1 MSIKTSDFDVIVIGA
16 GPAGYVAA
24 TRATQL
30 GLKTACVDNWQSVDN
45 SACLGGNY
53 VNGGCISAVALL
65 ESAKLYNLL
74 NHDIEDHGIS
84 VDNIQADI
92 PRMQKRKDSIV
103 TALNQQVEKIFADN
117 KVETIRAHAQ
127 LINPNRV
134 EITPFDDGLPKILSA
149 DKIIL
154 AAGSSAVTLSF
165 APIDNEF
172 IIDIQTALNLQQVPK
187 TLGIIG
193 AGAIGI
199 ELAGIW
205 NKLGTKVVLLEAQE
219 SFMTMADQEISD
231 QAFKL
236 YCKQGLDI
244 RLGARVTATHVMQNE
259 VCVDYEDNQGQH
271 QCFFDM
277 LVVAS
282 GRKPNT
288 ESLIAAS
295 ADLLL
300 DEEGFVHVDE
310 NCCTTLPGVYAIGD
324 LTLSGPMLAHKG
336 IEEGIFVA
344 EHIANQH
351 SPINYHTIPNVIY
364 TDPEIAWVGQT
375 EQELLAKGENI
386 KTSIFPFNATSRS
399 KIMGTTDGM
408 VKMIMHADTDIILG
422 VHIIGSLAS
431 ELIAE
436 AVLAMEFSATAEDL
450 ARTIHAHP
458 TISEAIHE
466 SALALT
472 GRSLHISGVRN
483 VDDL

>member
-1 MSIKTSDFDVIVIGA
+1 MSELKKDFDVIVIGA

-24 TRATQL
+24 DRATQL
-30 GLKTACVDNWQSVDN
+30 GLKTACIDNWDSSKN
-45 SACLGGNY
+45 THCLGGNY

-65 ESAKLYNLL
+65 ESAKVFNLV
-74 NHDIEDHGIS
+74 NNGIADHGIS

-92 PRMQKRKDSIV
+92 PSMQRRKDSIV
-103 TALNQQVEKIFADN
+103 KLLNKQIEKIFIDN
-117 KVETIRAHAQ
+117 KVETIKAHAQ

-134 EITPFDDGLPKILSA
+134 EIIPFSDKLPRVITA

-154 AAGSSAVTLSF
+154 AAGSSPIALSF
-165 APIDNEF
+165 APIDNDS
-172 IIDIQTALNLQQVPK
+172 ILDIQTALNLQSIPK

-199 ELAGIW
+199 QLAGIW

-219 SFMTMADQEISD
+219 AFMTMADQEISD
-231 QAFKL
+231 EAFKI
-236 YCKQGLDI
+236 YTQQGLDI
-244 RLGARVTATHVMQNE
+244 RLCARVISTGINQELINIE
-259 VCVDYEDNQGQH
+259 YEDNQGRH
-271 QCFFDM
+271 QCSFEK

-288 ESLIAAS
+288 ETLIAAS

-300 DEEGFVHVDE
+300 DEDGFVHVDE
-310 NCCTTLPGVYAIGD
+310 NCCSTLPGVYAIGD
-324 LTLSGPMLAHKG
+324 LTQSGPMLAHKG

-344 EHIANQH
+344 EHIADQH

-375 EQELLAKGENI
+375 EQNLLAIGENI
-386 KTSIFPFNATSRS
+386 KTSTFPFSATSRS
-399 KIMGTTDGM
+399 QIKGATTGM
-408 VKMIMHADTDIILG
+408 VKMIMQADTEIILG
-422 VHIIGSLAS
+422 VHIIGAMAS

-466 SALALT
+466 SALALS
-472 GRSLHISGVRN
+472 GRSLHISV
-483 VDDL
+483 

>member
-1 MSIKTSDFDVIVIGA
+1 MSHKTHDFDVIVIGA

-30 GLKTACVDNWQSVDN
+30 GLKTACIDNWGTEKS
-45 SACLGGNY
+45 SSYLGGNY

-65 ESAKLYNLL
+65 ESAKLYHLL
-74 NHDIEDHGIS
+74 NHGIADHGLS
-84 VDNIQADI
+84 ANNIHADI
-92 PRMQKRKDSIV
+92 PRMQQRKESIV
-103 TALNQQVEKIFADN
+103 TALNQQIEKIFADN
-117 KVETIRAHAQ
+117 KVEIIYAHAQ

-134 EITPFDDGLPKILSA
+134 EITPLNDSLPKVISA

-154 AAGSSAVTLSF
+154 AAGSRSVELSF

-172 IIDIQTALNLQQVPK
+172 IIDVKTALNLQSVPK

-219 SFMTMADQEISD
+219 PFMTMADQEISD
-231 QAFKL
+231 EAFKL
-236 YCKQGLDI
+236 FSQQGLDI
-244 RLGARVTATHVMQNE
+244 RLGARVISTNIENAQVN
-259 VCVDYEDNQGQH
+259 VIYEDNQGQQ
-271 QCFFDM
+271 QCYFDK
-277 LVVAS
+277 LIVAS

-288 ESLIAAS
+288 ETLIAAS

-344 EHIANQH
+344 EHITEQQ

-375 EQELLAKGENI
+375 EQDLLAIGENI
-386 KTSIFPFNATSRS
+386 KTTCFPFSATSRS
-399 KIMGTTDGM
+399 KIMGTTEGM
-408 VKMIMHADTDIILG
+408 IKMIIQADTEIILG

-466 SALALT
+466 SALALN
-472 GRSLHISGVRN
+472 GRSLHISI
-483 VDDL
+483 

>member
-1 MSIKTSDFDVIVIGA
+1 MSAKTHDYDVIVIGA
-16 GPAGYVAA
+16 GPSGYVAA
-24 TRATQL
+24 TRAVQL
-30 GLKTACVDNWQSVDN
+30 GLKTACIDNWRHKKGQH
-45 SACLGGNY
+45 CLGGNY

-65 ESAKLYNLL
+65 ESAKLF
-74 NHDIEDHGIS
+74 HKMHHGIADHGIS
-84 VDNIQADI
+84 ASNIQADI
-92 PRMQKRKDSIV
+92 PRMQQRKAAIV
-103 TALNQQVEKIFADN
+103 AALNKQIAKIFTDN
-117 KVETIRAHAQ
+117 KVTLLQAEAQ

-134 EITPFDDGLPKILSA
+134 EITPFNGGIPQVITA
-149 DKIIL
+149 NTIIL
-154 AAGSSAVTLSF
+154 AAGSSSVELSF
-165 APIDNEF
+165 APIDNQF
-172 IIDIQTALNLQQVPK
+172 IIDPQTALNLQSVPK

-219 SFMTMADQEISD
+219 SFMSMADHDISTE
-231 QAFKL
+231 AFKL
-236 YCKQGLDI
+236 YSQQGLDI
-244 RLGARVTATHVMQNE
+244 RLGARVISTSIEQQHVNVE
-259 VCVDYEDNQGQH
+259 YEDKQGRQ
-271 QCFFDM
+271 QCIFDK

-288 ESLIAAS
+288 EALIAPS

-344 EHIANQH
+344 EYIVGQH

-375 EQELLAKGENI
+375 EQSLLAIGENL
-386 KTSIFPFNATSRS
+386 KTASFPFSTTSRS
-399 KIMGTTDGM
+399 QITGNTEGM
-408 VKMIMHADTDIILG
+408 VKMIMQADSELILG
-422 VHIIGSLAS
+422 VHIIGHMAS

-466 SALALT
+466 SALTLNA
-472 GRSLHISGVRN
+472 RSLHISV
-483 VDDL
+483 

>member
-1 MSIKTSDFDVIVIGA
+1 MSPQKNDFDVIVIGA

-24 TRATQL
+24 TRACQL
-30 GLKTACVDNWQSVDN
+30 GLKTACIDNWDAENDS
-45 SACLGGNY
+45 SCLGGNY

-65 ESAKLYNLL
+65 ESAKLFHTL
-74 NHDIEDHGIS
+74 NHGITDHGIS
-84 VDNIQADI
+84 ANNIQADI
-92 PRMQKRKDSIV
+92 PRMQQRKESIV

-134 EITPFDDGLPKILSA
+134 EITPFTDGLPKVISA

-154 AAGSSAVTLSF
+154 AAGSSSVELSF

-172 IIDIQTALNLQQVPK
+172 IIDVKSALNLQSVPK

-231 QAFKL
+231 EAFRL
-236 YCKQGLDI
+236 YSQQGLDI
-244 RLGARVTATHVMQNE
+244 RLGARVISTEIENAQVQ
-259 VCVDYEDNQGQH
+259 VIYEDAQGQQ
-271 QCFFDM
+271 QCNFEK
-277 LVVAS
+277 LIVAS

-288 ESLIAAS
+288 ETLIAAS

-310 NCCTTLPGVYAIGD
+310 SCCTTLPGVYAIGD

-344 EHIANQH
+344 EHIAEQQ
-351 SPINYHTIPNVIY
+351 SPINYNTIPNVIY

-375 EQELLAKGENI
+375 EQDLLAKGENI
-386 KTSIFPFNATSRS
+386 KTTTFPFSATSRS
-399 KIMGTTDGM
+399 KIMGTTEGM
-408 VKMIMHADTDIILG
+408 IKMIVQADSEIILG

-466 SALALT
+466 SALALN
-472 GRSLHISGVRN
+472 GRSLHISV
-483 VDDL
+483 

>member
-1 MSIKTSDFDVIVIGA
+1 MSSKSHDFDVIVIGA

-30 GLKTACVDNWQSVDN
+30 GLKTACIDNWHTKKDN
-45 SACLGGNY
+45 ACLGGNY
-53 VNGGCISAVALL
+53 INGGCISAVALL
-65 ESAKLYNLL
+65 ESAKLFNTL
-74 NHDIEDHGIS
+74 NNDIADHGIS
-84 VDNIQADI
+84 ANNIQADI
-92 PRMQKRKDSIV
+92 PRMQKRKESIV
-103 TALNQQVEKIFADN
+103 AALNQQVAQIFVDN
-117 KVETIRAHAQ
+117 KVETIIAHAQ

-134 EITPFDDGLPKILSA
+134 EITPFTDGLPKVLSA

-154 AAGSSAVTLSF
+154 AAGSSPVELSF
-165 APIDNEF
+165 AKIDNEY
-172 IIDIQTALNLQQVPK
+172 IIDVLSALNLQQVPN

-205 NKLGTKVVLLEAQE
+205 NKLGSKVVLLEAQE

-231 QAFKL
+231 EAFKL
-236 YCKQGLDI
+236 YCQQGLDI
-244 RLGARVTATHVMQNE
+244 RLGARVMSTHVEGNKVNVEYQ
-259 VCVDYEDNQGQH
+259 DSQGNH
-271 QCFFDM
+271 QCFFDK

-288 ESLIAAS
+288 ETLIAAS

-344 EHIANQH
+344 EHIAEQH

-375 EQELLAKGENI
+375 EQALLAIGENI
-386 KTSIFPFNATSRS
+386 KTSIFPFSATSRS
-399 KIMGTTDGM
+399 KIMGTTEGM
-408 VKMIMHADTDIILG
+408 VKMIMQTESEVILG
-422 VHIIGSLAS
+422 VHIIGSHAS

-458 TISEAIHE
+458 TMSEAIHE
-466 SALALT
+466 SALALN
-472 GRSLHISGVRN
+472 GRSLHVSV
-483 VDDL
+483 

>member
-1 MSIKTSDFDVIVIGA
+1 MSHKTHDFDVIVIGA

-30 GLKTACVDNWQSVDN
+30 GLKTACIDNWGTEKPSY
-45 SACLGGNY
+45 CLGGNY

-65 ESAKLYNLL
+65 ESAKLYHLL
-74 NHDIEDHGIS
+74 NHGIADHGLNVS
-84 VDNIQADI
+84 NIQADI
-92 PRMQKRKDSIV
+92 PRMQQRKESIV

-117 KVETIRAHAQ
+117 KVEIIYAHAQ

-134 EITPFDDGLPKILSA
+134 EITPFGDSLPRVISA
-149 DKIIL
+149 DKIVL
-154 AAGSSAVTLSF
+154 AAGSSAVELSF
-165 APIDNEF
+165 SPIDNEF
-172 IIDIQTALNLQQVPK
+172 IIDVKTALDLQSVPK

-231 QAFKL
+231 EAFKL
-236 YCKQGLDI
+236 FCQQGLDI
-244 RLGARVTATHVMQNE
+244 RLGARVISSNIENAQVN
-259 VCVDYEDNQGQH
+259 VIYEDKQGQH
-271 QCFFDM
+271 QCYFEK
-277 LVVAS
+277 LIVAS

-288 ESLIAAS
+288 ETLIAAS

-344 EHIANQH
+344 EHIAEQQ

-375 EQELLAKGENI
+375 EQDLLAIGENI
-386 KTSIFPFNATSRS
+386 KTTCFPFSATSRS
-399 KIMGTTDGM
+399 KIMGTTEGM
-408 VKMIMHADTDIILG
+408 IKMIIQADTEIILG

-466 SALALT
+466 SALALN
-472 GRSLHISGVRN
+472 GRSLHISV
-483 VDDL
+483 

>member
-1 MSIKTSDFDVIVIGA
+1 MSDKTYDYDVIVIGA

-24 TRATQL
+24 ARAAQL
-30 GLKTACVDNWQSVDN
+30 GLKTACIDSNINEKSKH
-45 SACLGGNY
+45 CLGGAY
-53 VNGGCISAVALL
+53 VNGGCIAAVTLL
-65 ESAKLYNLL
+65 ESARLFNQLT
-74 NHDIEDHGIS
+74 HDINAHGIS
-84 VDNIQADI
+84 ADNIQVDI
-92 PRMQKRKDSIV
+92 PHMQQRKEAIIA
-103 TALNQQVEKIFADN
+103 ALGQKIAEIFTKN
-117 KVETIRAHAQ
+117 KVKSIYAQAQ

-134 EITPFDDGLPKILSA
+134 EITPIKGGIPQIITA

-154 AAGSSAVTLSF
+154 AAGSSTIKLSF
-165 APIDNEF
+165 AAIDKQL
-172 IIDIQTALNLQQVPK
+172 IITPPDALKLQSPPT

-205 NKLGTKVVLLEAQE
+205 NKLGTKVVLLEAQTA
-219 SFMTMADQEISD
+219 FMTMADQEISNE
-231 QAFKL
+231 ALKL
-236 YCKQGLDI
+236 YRSQGLDI
-244 RLGARVTATHVMQNE
+244 RLGARVISTRTEDKQVF
-259 VCVDYEDNQGQH
+259 VDYEDSTGSH
-271 QCFFDM
+271 QCIFEK

-288 ESLIAAS
+288 ESLIAPS

-300 DEEGFVHVDE
+300 DEEGFVHVDK
-310 NCCTTLPGVYAIGD
+310 NCATTLPGVFAIGD

-344 EHIANQH
+344 ELIAGQQ

-375 EQELLAKGENI
+375 EQALIAVGEAI
-386 KTSIFPFNATSRS
+386 KTSSFPFSATNRAQI
-399 KIMGTTDGM
+399 KGKTEGM
-408 VKMIMHADTDIILG
+408 VKIIMQAETELILG

-450 ARTIHAHP
+450 ARTIHASP
-458 TISEAIHE
+458 TLSEAIHE
-466 SALALT
+466 SALTLNA
-472 GRSLHISGVRN
+472 RSLLV
-483 VDDL
+483 

>member
-1 MSIKTSDFDVIVIGA
+1 MSHTSYDFDVIVIGA

-30 GLKTACVDNWQSVDN
+30 GLKTACIDNWN
-45 SACLGGNY
+45 PGKTTPCFGGNY

-65 ESAKLYNLL
+65 ESAKLFNQL
-74 NHDIEDHGIS
+74 NHGIADHGIS
-84 VDNIQADI
+84 ASNIQIDV
-92 PRMQKRKDSIV
+92 PRMQKRKESIV

-127 LINPNRV
+127 LVNPNRV
-134 EITPFDDGLPKILSA
+134 EITPFGDGLPKVITA
-149 DKIIL
+149 EKIIL
-154 AAGSSAVTLSF
+154 AAGSSSVELGF

-172 IIDIQTALNLQQVPK
+172 IIDIQTTLNLQSVPK

-199 ELAGIW
+199 EPAGIW

-219 SFMTMADQEISD
+219 SFMSMADQEISD
-231 QAFKL
+231 EAFKL
-236 YCKQGLDI
+236 YSKQGMDI
-244 RLGARVTATHVMQNE
+244 RLGARVTSTNIIDKQVSVE
-259 VCVDYEDNQGQH
+259 YEDSNGQH
-271 QCFFDM
+271 QCYFEK
-277 LVVAS
+277 LVVAT

-288 ESLIAAS
+288 ETLIAAS

-310 NCCTTLPGVYAIGD
+310 SCCTTLPGVYAIGD

-344 EHIANQH
+344 EHIAEQQ

-375 EQELLAKGENI
+375 EQDLLAIGENI
-386 KTSIFPFNATSRS
+386 KTTCFPFSATSRS
-399 KIMGTTDGM
+399 KIMGTTEGM
-408 VKMIMHADTDIILG
+408 VKMIMQADTDIILG

-466 SALALT
+466 SALTLT
-472 GRSLHISGVRN
+472 GRPLHVSN
-483 VDDL
+483 

>member
-1 MSIKTSDFDVIVIGA
+1 MSQQKNDFDVIVIGA
-16 GPAGYVAA
+16 GSAGYVAA
-24 TRATQL
+24 ARATQL
-30 GLKTACVDNWQSVDN
+30 GLKTACIDNWN
-45 SACLGGNY
+45 SSKNTHCLGGNY

-65 ESAKLYNLL
+65 ESAKLFNLV
-74 NHDIEDHGIS
+74 NQGIAEHGIS

-92 PRMQKRKDSIV
+92 PTMQKRKDSIV
-103 TALNQQVEKIFADN
+103 KLLNKQVEKIFIDN
-117 KVETIRAHAQ
+117 KVETIKAHAQ

-134 EITPFDDGLPKILSA
+134 EIIPFSDKLPRVITA

-154 AAGSSAVTLSF
+154 AAGSSPISLSF

-172 IIDIQTALNLQQVPK
+172 ILDIQTALNLQSAPK

-199 ELAGIW
+199 QLAGIW

-219 SFMTMADQEISD
+219 AFMTMADQEISD
-231 QAFKL
+231 EAFKL
-236 YCKQGLDI
+236 YSQQGLDI
-244 RLGARVTATHVMQNE
+244 RLCARVLSTDIKQNKINVE
-259 VCVDYEDNQGQH
+259 YEDSQGRH
-271 QCFFDM
+271 QCIFEK

-288 ESLIAAS
+288 ETLIAAS

-300 DEEGFVHVDE
+300 DEDGFVHVDE
-310 NCCTTLPGVYAIGD
+310 NCCSTLPGVYAIGD
-324 LTLSGPMLAHKG
+324 LTQSGPMLAHKG

-344 EHIANQH
+344 EHIADQH
-351 SPINYHTIPNVIY
+351 SPITYHTIPNVIY

-375 EQELLAKGENI
+375 EQNLLAIGANI
-386 KTSIFPFNATSRS
+386 KTSTFPFSATSRS
-399 KIMGTTDGM
+399 QIKGTTTGM
-408 VKMIMHADTDIILG
+408 VKMIMHADTEIILG

-466 SALALT
+466 SALALS
-472 GRSLHISGVRN
+472 GRSLHISV
-483 VDDL
+483 

>member
-1 MSIKTSDFDVIVIGA
+1 MSQQKNDFDVIVIGA

-30 GLKTACVDNWQSVDN
+30 GLKTACIDNWDSKK
-45 SACLGGNY
+45 STPCLGGNY

-65 ESAKLYNLL
+65 ESAKLFHLANRGLA
-74 NHDIEDHGIS
+74 EHGIS
-84 VDNIQADI
+84 ADNIQADI
-92 PRMQKRKDSIV
+92 PKMQKRKDTIV
-103 TALNQQVEKIFADN
+103 ALLNQQVEQIFVDN
-117 KVETIRAHAQ
+117 KVKTIKAHAQ

-134 EITPFDDGLPKILSA
+134 EIIPFSDNLPRVITA

-154 AAGSSAVTLSF
+154 AAGSSPVELKF

-172 IIDIQTALNLQQVPK
+172 IIDVQKALDLQSVPK

-205 NKLGTKVVLLEAQE
+205 NKLGTQVVLLEAQE
-219 SFMTMADQEISD
+219 TFMTMADQEISAE
-231 QAFKL
+231 AFKL
-236 YCKQGLDI
+236 FSKQGMDI
-244 RLGARVTATHVMQNE
+244 RLGARVISTNIEQNQVNVE
-259 VCVDYEDNQGQH
+259 YEDSQGRH
-271 QCFFDM
+271 QCFFEK

-288 ESLIAAS
+288 ETLIAAS

-310 NCCTTLPGVYAIGD
+310 NCCSTLPGVYAIGD

-344 EHIANQH
+344 ELIAGQQ

-364 TDPEIAWVGQT
+364 TDPEIAWVGQS
-375 EQELLAKGENI
+375 ELDLLAIGENI
-386 KTSIFPFNATSRS
+386 KTSNFPFSSTSRS
-399 KIMGTTDGM
+399 QIKGTTSGM
-408 VKMIMHADTDIILG
+408 VKMIMQADTEVILG
-422 VHIIGSLAS
+422 VHIIGFLAS

-458 TISEAIHE
+458 TLSEAIHE
-466 SALALT
+466 SALALS
-472 GRSLHISGVRN
+472 GRSLHIS
-483 VDDL
+483 L

>member
-1 MSIKTSDFDVIVIGA
+1 MSDKCNDFDVIVIGA

-30 GLKTACVDNWQSVDN
+30 GLKTACIDNGTNQTGST
-45 SACLGGNY
+45 CLGGNY
-53 VNGGCISAVALL
+53 VNDGCISAVALL

-74 NHDIEDHGIS
+74 QHNIADHGIS
-84 VDNIQADI
+84 AQNIEIDI
-92 PRMQKRKDSIV
+92 ARMQKRKDTIV
-103 TALNQQVEKIFADN
+103 ATLNQQIETIFAEN
-117 KVETIRAHAQ
+117 KVTSIRAHAQ

-134 EITPFDDGLPKILSA
+134 EIIPINSVDNSSTKGLPTVLNA

-154 AAGSSAVTLSF
+154 AAGSSAIELNF
-165 APIDNEF
+165 AKIDNQF
-172 IIDIQTALNLQQVPK
+172 IIDIQTALNLQKTPI

-193 AGAIGI
+193 AGAVGI

-205 NKLGTKVVLLEAQE
+205 NKLGSKVVLLDAQE
-219 SFMTMADQEISD
+219 SFMAMADQEISD
-231 QAFKL
+231 EA
-236 YCKQGLDI
+236 YKQYTQHGLDI
-244 RLGARVTATHVMQNE
+244 RLGARVTSTNVKQEQVHVEYQ
-259 VCVDYEDNQGQH
+259 DTQGQH
-271 QCFFDM
+271 QCVFDT
-277 LVVAS
+277 LVIAS

-288 ESLIAAS
+288 ETLIAAS

-344 EHIANQH
+344 EHIAGQH
-351 SPINYHTIPNVIY
+351 SPINYLTIPNAIY
-364 TDPEIAWVGQT
+364 TDPEIAWVGQN
-375 EQELLAKGENI
+375 EQDLLAIGENI
-386 KTSIFPFNATSRS
+386 KTSTFPFSSTSRS
-399 KIMGTTDGM
+399 KIMGNTEGM
-408 VKMIMHADTDIILG
+408 VKMIMHAETDIILG
-422 VHIIGSLAS
+422 VHIIGAMAS

-466 SALALT
+466 SALILT
-472 GRSLHISGVRN
+472 GRSLQLSK
-483 VDDL
+483 

>member
-1 MSIKTSDFDVIVIGA
+1 MSAQKNDFDVIVIGA

-30 GLKTACVDNWQSVDN
+30 GLKTACIDNWNTHKTSP
-45 SACLGGNY
+45 CLGGNY

-65 ESAKLYNLL
+65 ESAKLYHLV
-74 NHDIEDHGIS
+74 NHGINEHGIS
-84 VDNIQADI
+84 VENIQADI
-92 PRMQKRKDSIV
+92 PRMQQRKDTIV
-103 TALNQQVEKIFADN
+103 SLLNQQVSKIFVDN
-117 KVETIRAHAQ
+117 KVNTIKAHAQ

-134 EITPFDDGLPKILSA
+134 EIIPFSDQLPKVITA

-154 AAGSSAVTLSF
+154 AAGSSPIELAF

-172 IIDIQTALNLQQVPK
+172 IIDVKTALDLQSAPK

-199 ELAGIW
+199 QLAGIW

-231 QAFKL
+231 EAFKI
-236 YCKQGLDI
+236 YSQQGLDI
-244 RLGARVTATHVMQNE
+244 RLGARVLSTRIEQNQVHIE
-259 VCVDYEDNQGQH
+259 YEDSQGRH
-271 QCFFDM
+271 QCVFEK

-282 GRKPNT
+282 GRKPNSET
-288 ESLIAAS
+288 LIAAS

-300 DEEGFVHVDE
+300 DEDGFVHVDE
-310 NCCTTLPGVYAIGD
+310 NCCSTLPGVYAIGD

-344 EHIANQH
+344 EHIAEQH

-375 EQELLAKGENI
+375 EQDLLAKGENI
-386 KTSIFPFNATSRS
+386 KTSIFPFSATSRS
-399 KIMGTTDGM
+399 QIKDSTSGM
-408 VKMIMHADTDIILG
+408 VKMIMQADSEIILG
-422 VHIIGSLAS
+422 VHIIGALAS

-466 SALALT
+466 SALALS
-472 GRSLHISGVRN
+472 GRSLHISV
-483 VDDL
+483 

>member
-1 MSIKTSDFDVIVIGA
+1 MSAQKNDYDVIVIGA

-30 GLKTACVDNWQSVDN
+30 GLKTACIDNWETKN
-45 SACLGGNY
+45 TTPCLGGNY
-53 VNGGCISAVALL
+53 VNGGCISAIALL
-65 ESAKLYNLL
+65 ESAKLFHLVS
-74 NHDIEDHGIS
+74 HGIS
-84 VDNIQADI
+84 EHGISADNIQADI
-92 PRMQKRKDSIV
+92 PRMQKRKEDIV
-103 TALNQQVEKIFADN
+103 SLLNQQVNKIFIEN
-117 KVETIRAHAQ
+117 KVDNIKANAQ

-134 EITPFDDGLPKILSA
+134 EIIPFSKQSSKSDKLPKIITA

-154 AAGSSAVTLSF
+154 AAGSSPIELAF
-165 APIDNEF
+165 AQIDNEF
-172 IIDIQTALNLQQVPK
+172 ILDVKTALDLQSVPK

-199 ELAGIW
+199 QLAGIW

-219 SFMTMADQEISD
+219 SFMNMADQEVSD
-231 QAFKL
+231 EAFKL
-236 YCKQGLDI
+236 YSQQGMDI
-244 RLGARVTATHVMQNE
+244 RLCARVISTSIEKNQVNAE
-259 VCVDYEDNQGQH
+259 YEDSQGRH
-271 QCFFDM
+271 QCSFEK

-288 ESLIAAS
+288 ETLIAAS

-300 DEEGFVHVDE
+300 DEDGFVHVDE
-310 NCCTTLPGVYAIGD
+310 NCCSTLPGVYAIGD

-344 EHIANQH
+344 EFIAEQH

-375 EQELLAKGENI
+375 EQDLLARGENI

-399 KIMGTTDGM
+399 QIKGATSGM
-408 VKMIMHADTDIILG
+408 VKMIMQADSEVILG
-422 VHIIGSLAS
+422 VHIIGALAS

-466 SALALT
+466 SALALN
-472 GRSLHISGVRN
+472 GRSLHVSI
-483 VDDL
+483 

>member
-1 MSIKTSDFDVIVIGA
+1 MSHTSHDFDVIVIGA

-24 TRATQL
+24 TRASQL
-30 GLKTACVDNWQSVDN
+30 GLKTACIDNWNTGKS
-45 SACLGGNY
+45 SLRFGGNY
-53 VNGGCISAVALL
+53 INGGCISAVALL
-65 ESAKLYNLL
+65 ESAKLFNVL
-74 NHDIEDHGIS
+74 NHGIADHGIS
-84 VDNIQADI
+84 ASNIQIDI
-92 PRMQKRKDSIV
+92 PRMQQRNDSIV
-103 TALNQQVEKIFADN
+103 AALNQQIEKIFIDN
-117 KVETIRAHAQ
+117 KVKIIHAHAQ
-127 LINPNRV
+127 LINPNRI
-134 EITPFDDGLPKILSA
+134 EITPLSDGLSAGLPSALSA

-154 AAGSSAVTLSF
+154 AAGSSSVELSF
-165 APIDNEF
+165 AEIDNEF
-172 IIDIQTALNLQQVPK
+172 IIDIQTALNLQSVPK

-205 NKLGTKVVLLEAQE
+205 NKLGTTVVLLEAQE

-231 QAFKL
+231 EAFRL
-236 YCKQGLDI
+236 YSQQGLDI
-244 RLGARVTATHVMQNE
+244 RLGARVTSTSIAENQVSVE
-259 VCVDYEDNQGQH
+259 YEDTEGQH
-271 QCFFDM
+271 QIFFEK

-288 ESLIAAS
+288 ETLIAAS

-310 NCCTTLPGVYAIGD
+310 SCCTTLPGVYAIGD

-344 EHIANQH
+344 EHIAGQQ

-375 EQELLAKGENI
+375 EQDLLAIGENI
-386 KTSIFPFNATSRS
+386 KTTCFPFSATSRS
-399 KIMGTTDGM
+399 KIMGATDGM
-408 VKMIMHADTDIILG
+408 VKMIMQADTDIILG
-422 VHIIGSLAS
+422 VHIIGTLAS

-458 TISEAIHE
+458 TISEAIYE
-466 SALALT
+466 SALTLT
-472 GRSLHISGVRN
+472 GRSLHIAT
-483 VDDL
+483 